1 MKMYKVL
8 IPEKIPVIAE
18 ELLQKA
24 GFDVIPYKAGSKF
37 PTAFWKKHAHAVDG
51 LISLLDNRV
60 GASVLE
66 CLPKCRVIANYAVGF
81 NNIDIPAAT
90 AKKMY
95 VTNTPDVLTDATAD
109 LAFALILSV
118 ARHIVT
124 GDAFMRQGKF
134 KGWKPD
140 LFLGMQLS
148 GKTLGL
154 VGAGR
159 IGAAVAKRA
168 SAFGMK
174 IIYFNRSKNQKLEES
189 TGAKNVS
196 LPALMKNADVISLHL
211 PLNKYTHHIVDANM
225 LETMKS
231 SSILVNTARGE
242 IVDEKHLV
250 KILKAHKIAG
260 AGFDVYE
267 NEPDVNPALL
277 KLPNVVLAPHIGS
290 ATETAR
296 NEMAAIAAKNV
307 IQVLKGRKPI
317 TPVNVI

>member
-1 MKMYKVL
+1 
-8 IPEKIPVIAE
+8 
-18 ELLQKA
+18 
-24 GFDVIPYKAGSKF
+24 
-37 PTAFWKKHAHAVDG
+37 
-51 LISLLDNRV
+51 
-60 GASVLE
+60 
-66 CLPKCRVIANYAVGF
+66 
-81 NNIDIPAAT
+81 
-90 AKKMY
+90 
-95 VTNTPDVLTDATAD
+95 
-109 LAFALILSV
+109 
-118 ARHIVT
+118 
-124 GDAFMRQGKF
+124 
-134 KGWKPD
+134 
-140 LFLGMQLS
+140 
-148 GKTLGL
+148 
-154 VGAGR
+154 
-159 IGAAVAKRA
+159 
-168 SAFGMK
+168 
-174 IIYFNRSKNQKLEES
+174 
-189 TGAKNVS
+189 
-196 LPALMKNADVISLHL
+196 MKNADVISLHL

-225 LETMKS
+225 LETIKS